1 MASPMTWTLRDSLM
15 GPATSASGRPLR
27 RADRRLL
34 VLRHGV
40 TDHNRGGVWQGHLDT
55 HLSGDGRDQARA
67 AAMELA
73 AYRPDVVVSSD
84 LARAAQTA
92 QVLAQVCGLAVRLD
106 ERLRE
111 VNVGAWQGMSA
122 QEVEDVY
129 PGSQAAILAGQ
140 DLPRGGHGETLAEVA
155 VRAAAAAR
163 EVAQELDDGGVAVL
177 VTHGVASRALIGELL
192 DWDQR
197 ETWLGLAG
205 LGNCAWA
212 ELRQHDGRWRLFSWN
227 MLSRHAPEADDHW
240 QSAY

>member
-1 MASPMTWTLRDSLM
+1 M
-15 GPATSASGRPLR
+15 GPTTSASGRPLR
-27 RADRRLL
+27 PADRRLI

-55 HLSGDGRDQARA
+55 ELSEQGRAQAQA
-67 AAMELA
+67 AAGDLA

-84 LARAAQTA
+84 LARASQTA
-92 QVLAQVCGLAVRLD
+92 LVVALACGLEVRLD

-122 QEVEDVY
+122 QEVEDAY
-129 PGSQAAILAGQ
+129 PGVQAAILAGE
-140 DLPRGGHGETLAEVA
+140 DLPRGEYGERLAQVAERATAAAVEVA
-155 VRAAAAAR
+155 
-163 EVAQELDDGGVAVL
+163 EGLPEDGVAVL
-177 VTHGVASRALIGELL
+177 VTHGVASRALVGGLL

-197 ETWLGLAG
+197 ATWLGLAG

-212 ELRQHDGRWRLFSWN
+212 ELRQHDGRWRLFAWN
-227 MLSRHAPEADDHW
+227 VLSQDAPEADDHW

>member
-1 MASPMTWTLRDSLM
+1 M

-27 RADRRLL
+27 PADRRLI

-40 TDHNRGGVWQGHLDT
+40 TEHNRGGVWQGHLDT
-55 HLSGDGRDQARA
+55 ELSAQGRIQARA
-67 AAMELA
+67 AAGDLA

-84 LARAAQTA
+84 LTRASQTA
-92 QVLAQVCGLAVRLD
+92 QVLAQACGLDIRLD

-122 QEVEDVY
+122 QEVEDAY
-129 PGSQAAILAGQ
+129 PGVQAAILAG
-140 DLPRGGHGETLAEVA
+140 DDVPRGGHGETLAQV
-155 VRAAAAAR
+155 VRRATAAAA
-163 EVAQELDDGGVAVL
+163 EVAEELPDGGVAVL
-177 VTHGVASRALIGELL
+177 VTHGVASRALVGGLL

-197 ETWLGLAG
+197 ATWLGLAG

-212 ELRQHDGRWRLFSWN
+212 ELRQHDGRWRLFAWN
-227 MLSRHAPEADDHW
+227 VLSPNAPEANDHW